1 MTRSSGLPRCS
12 ANFLLG
18 SSPYAVLPTAWQIDE
33 VIDESSQIAAFAR
46 GFKSSDDRAVLM
58 LRCEC
63 CLLAHSD
70 LPDDR

>member
-1 MTRSSGLPRCS
+1 MTRS
-12 ANFLLG
+12 
-18 SSPYAVLPTAWQIDE
+18 VLPTAWQIDE